1 MIGAFLP
8 ANQAVLT
15 GKFLFYHN
23 YITVMPKVKAISLL
37 SGGLDSILATELVRR
52 QGIEVVAF
60 NVKTPF
66 GIPKKDGSS
75 EAQQA
80 AEQLK
85 VPLKV
90 QCVDKEYI
98 QMLRNPKHGYGKNI
112 NPCVDCKIFILKQ
125 AKKYAK
131 EIGADFLFTGEV
143 LGERP
148 MSQHGLALKTIAE
161 EAGLKGKLLRPLS
174 AKLMA
179 ETEAE
184 KKGLID
190 RNKLLSIQGKS
201 RKPQFALAKEYG
213 ITVYPSP
220 AGGCLLTC
228 EEYAKKLR
236 DLFEHKKRIT
246 TGDIALLRIG
256 RHFRVD
262 ENKIIVGRNKT
273 ENEFLAANRA
283 ESDYYFELPEIVG
296 PISLLQGP
304 KTKGAIETAAKLTA
318 FYSDAKTPEVTVKYG
333 KASLDKTLKV
343 KLPQRA
349 DVDKLRVGNGVKL
362 SKDST
367 AQ

>member
-1 MIGAFLP
+1 MR
-8 ANQAVLT
+8 
-15 GKFLFYHN
+15 
-23 YITVMPKVKAISLL
+23 KVKAISLL

-60 NVKTPF
+60 NLKTPF
-66 GIPKKDGSS
+66 GIPKKDGKS

-85 VPLKV
+85 VPLVVKSA
-90 QCVDKEYI
+90 DKEYI
-98 QMLRNPKHGYGKNI
+98 QMLRHPKHGYGKNI

-148 MSQHGLALKTIAE
+148 MSQHGAALKIISE

-174 AKLMA
+174 AKLLA

-190 RNKLLSIQGKS
+190 RSKLLSIQGRG
-201 RKPQFALAKEYG
+201 RKPQLELAKEYG
-213 ITVYPSP
+213 ITVFPSP

-236 DLFEHKKRIT
+236 DLFEHKKRVST
-246 TGDIALLRIG
+246 ADVALLRVG
-256 RHFRVD
+256 RHFRVG
-262 ENKIIVGRNKT
+262 ENKIIVGRNQA
-273 ENEFLAANRA
+273 ENSFLAANRA
-283 ESDYYFELPEIVG
+283 KSDYYFELPTIVG
-296 PISLLQGP
+296 PTTLLQGP
-304 KTKGAIETAAKLTA
+304 KTKNAIEKAAQLTA
-318 FYSDAKTPEVTVKYG
+318 FYSDAKTAQATVKYG
-333 KASLDKTLKV
+333 KTCLKKAITV

-349 DVDKLRVGNGVKL
+349 EVDKLRVGFEIKIL
-362 SKDST
+362 KEKAT
-367 AQ
+367 Q